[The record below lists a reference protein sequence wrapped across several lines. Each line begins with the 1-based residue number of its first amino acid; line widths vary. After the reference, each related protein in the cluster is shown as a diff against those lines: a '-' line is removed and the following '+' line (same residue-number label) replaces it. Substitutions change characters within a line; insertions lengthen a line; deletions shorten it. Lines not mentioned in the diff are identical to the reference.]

1 MKKVVW
7 IVVLAVLALGAWKGF
22 SMYQS
27 IWGGATGFYEDN
39 KVIFIKSNTGFND
52 LLDLLEAEEIITD
65 RGAFEQTAELKKFG
79 KVIPGKYRIQRGS
92 SNNDIVNKLRIGDQE
107 EVKLLIKSTRLP
119 EEMAGNIASQLELDS
134 ASLAEKML
142 DSEMASKYGFASE
155 TFKTMFL
162 PNTYKINWSVSAEDF
177 IQRMAKEYKSFWNE
191 ERMAQARAIGL
202 SQSEVST
209 LASIVKAE
217 TAKRDEAPI
226 VAGLYLNRLKKGI
239 ALQADPTL
247 IYAVGD
253 FSIKRVLDEHKT
265 IPSPYN
271 TYLNRGLPPGPIN
284 LPETNYLDAVLKAV
298 DHNYLYM
305 CAKPDFSG
313 YHNFSRTYN
322 QHLQNAKK
330 YHQALNKQR
339 VYR

>member
-7 IVVLAVLALGAWKGF
+7 ILVLAVIGFGAWKGF

-27 IWGGATGFYEDN
+27 IWGGATRFHEDS
-39 KVIFIKSNTGFND
+39 KVVFIKTNTDFD
-52 LLDLLEAEEIITD
+52 ALLDLFEKEEIISD
-65 RGAFEQTAELKKFG
+65 RSAFVQTADLKKFS
-79 KVIPGKYRIQRGS
+79 KIIPGKYRIQRGA

-119 EEMAGNIASQLELDS
+119 EQMAGIIAGQLELDS
-134 ASLAEKML
+134 AALAEKML
-142 DSEMASKYGFASE
+142 DPKMASKYGFTME

-162 PNTYKINWSVSAEDF
+162 PNTYKIHWSVSEEDF
-177 IQRMAKEYKSFWNE
+177 IQRMAKEYKAFWND
-191 ERMAQARAIGL
+191 ERLAQAREKGL

-265 IPSPYN
+265 IQSPYN

-284 LPETNYLDAVLKAV
+284 LPETNYLDAVLKAA

-313 YHNFSRTYN
+313 YHNFARTYN

-330 YHQALNKQR
+330 YHRALDKQR